1 MTDNP
6 SEDDKRQDA
15 DAEFQRVLG
24 NLGNTPHKPHKPTTD
39 EAAPKGGPKAT

>member
-6 SEDDKRQDA
+6 SEDDKREDA

-24 NLGNTPHKPHKPTTD
+24 NLMNTPHKPHKPQVKRR
-39 EAAPKGGPKAT
+39 EPKPAPKG